1 VRRSSWRRVA
11 WRRVAWRL
19 LAWRRVELLS
29 RRWERK
35 LGATE
40 RRRSEDDDDEGHH
53 VKIDDEI
60 DEIDDE
66 GHR

>member
-1 VRRSSWRRVA
+1 MSCWRRVA
-11 WRRVAWRL
+11 WRRVAWRRVE
-19 LAWRRVELLS
+19 RRAAELLS

-53 VKIDDEI
+53 VEIDDEI